1 MEERDKTVGEA
12 IPHNLTGVGVAS
24 LGGVLGTVVLGV
36 TSAPA
41 IVVAGVR
48 FLAGTIVYT
57 IFNSL
62 YDSKVFGIQDGF
74 DRVGQKIDA
83 ALDNKLGD
91 FVKDVGSAISGTLD
105 RIRSAFSRG

>member
-1 MEERDKTVGEA
+1 MEERDETVGEA

-41 IVVAGVR
+41 IIVAGVS
-48 FLAGTIVYT
+48 FLVGAATYV
-57 IFNSL
+57 IFESL
-62 YDSKVFGIQDGF
+62 YDSNLLGIQDGL
-74 DRVGQKIDA
+74 DWVGQKIDA

-91 FVKDVGSAISGTLD
+91 FVKDVGNAISSGLD
-105 RIRSAFSRG
+105 SIRSAFSWG

>member
-1 MEERDKTVGEA
+1 MEERDETVGEA

-24 LGGVLGTVVLGV
+24 LGGLLGTVVLGV

-41 IVVAGVR
+41 IVVTGVR

-57 IFNSL
+57 IFNPL
-62 YDSKVFGIQDGF
+62 YDSKVFGIQDSL
-74 DRVGQKIDA
+74 DWVGQKIDA

-91 FVKDVGSAISGTLD
+91 FVKDVGNAISSGLD
-105 RIRSAFSRG
+105 SIRSAFSWG